1 MKQEPVAAGLA
12 GFGVSGKFF
21 HAPFI
26 TANPKFKLKKIF
38 KRSGADKIYGADIV
52 SSFNDILS
60 DKEIELVVITLPN
73 NLHFEAA
80 KEALEAGKH
89 VILEKPFTITSAEGE
104 RLVKLAEDKN
114 LILSVYHNRRLD
126 GDFLTVRKIIS
137 GNTLGKLAEYE
148 SHFDR
153 FRNFIKEGAWRES
166 GGEGS
171 GILYDL
177 GSHLI
182 DQALVLFG
190 KPKSVFADLR
200 IQRPHGKAVDY
211 FEILLDYG
219 YMRAALK
226 SGMLVKEAPARFI
239 LRGVKGTYIKT
250 GMDPQENALRN
261 GAGLADDNY
270 GIEGEDRWGIFYSE
284 DGSVSKIKT
293 ERGDYRE
300 FYNNIYEAIRN
311 NKELL
316 VKPKEALDVIRII
329 EKCRQSAAE
338 RKWIDL

>member
-38 KRSGADKIYGADIV
+38 KRSGADKIYGADVV

-73 NLHFEAA
+73 DLHFEAA

-89 VILEKPFTITSAEGE
+89 VILEKPFTINSADGE
-104 RLVKLAEDKN
+104 KLINLANDKN

-137 GNTLGKLAEYE
+137 GNMLGKLAEYE

-211 FEILLDYG
+211 FEILFDYG
-219 YMRAALK
+219 YMKAALK
-226 SGMLVKEAPARFI
+226 SGMLVKEEPARFI
-239 LRGVKGTYIKT
+239 LRGVKGTYIKK
-250 GMDPQENALRN
+250 GMDPQEDALRN
-261 GAGLADDNY
+261 GAGLADDYY
-270 GIEGEDRWGIFYSE
+270 GIEEEDRWGIFYSE
-284 DGSVSKIKT
+284 DGSAHKIKT

-300 FYNNIYEAIRN
+300 YYDNIYDAIRN
-311 NKELL
+311 NKKLL
-316 VKPKEALDVIRII
+316 VKPEEALDVIRII

>member
-1 MKQEPVAAGLA
+1 MKQEPIAVGLA

-26 TANPKFKLKKIF
+26 SANSKFKLKKIF
-38 KRSGADKIYGADIV
+38 KRSGADKIYDADIV
-52 SSFNDILS
+52 SSYDDLIS
-60 DKEIELVVITLPN
+60 DKDIELVVITLPN
-73 NLHFEAA
+73 DMHFEAA
-80 KEALEAGKH
+80 KEALKAGKH
-89 VILEKPFTITSAEGE
+89 VILEKPFTITSGEGE
-104 RLVKLAEDKN
+104 RLIKLAEKKN

-126 GDFLTVRKIIS
+126 GDFLTVKKIIS
-137 GNTLGKLAEYE
+137 GNILGKIAEYE

-166 GGEGS
+166 GEEGS

-182 DQALVLFG
+182 DQTLVLFG

-219 YMRAALK
+219 YMKATLK
-226 SGMLVKEAPARFI
+226 SGMLVKEEPARFI

-250 GMDPQENALRN
+250 GMDPQEDTLRN
-261 GAGLADDNY
+261 RAGLAEENY
-270 GIEGEDRWGIFYSE
+270 GIEEEDRWGIFYSE
-284 DGSVSKIKT
+284 DGSAQKIKT

-300 FYNNIYEAIRN
+300 FYNNINDAIRN
-311 NKELL
+311 NKGLL
-316 VKPKEALDVIRII
+316 VKPEEALDVIRII
-329 EKCRQSAAE
+329 ERCRQSAAE
-338 RKWIDL
+338 RKWIDV